1 MKKEDSARRL
11 LKAMTE
17 IDEPYI
23 EEAMP
28 KEIVNVSSVEDTA
41 APIQHVKRSSKE
53 TESQTVHQAA
63 EEGTPKVL
71 YMKPKHRWQPVGIV
85 AAAAVLVLGLGVYH
99 LVGHPT
105 AAQTP
110 AELSETGAPAM
121 AKAFS
126 ADSDVTAETASA
138 AASVS
143 GDRAGS
149 EENEAAGMQIANP
162 WSDFDQL
169 ADAEADAGFQ
179 MTLPESYADFDHRL
193 YRSLHRDMLEVIYQ
207 NVAGQ
212 EGFRIR
218 KAHENGDISGDYTSY
233 SNNETVEIGGH
244 AVQLR
249 GNGEDI
255 FVATWSAGEYSYA
268 ICVASDQ
275 HFTEKDLQALIE
287 AIDPA

>member
-28 KEIVNVSSVEDTA
+28 KEIVNVSSVEDNA

-121 AKAFS
+121 AKARNSIRCSF
-126 ADSDVTAETASA
+126 
-138 AASVS
+138 
-143 GDRAGS
+143 
-149 EENEAAGMQIANP
+149 
-162 WSDFDQL
+162 
-169 ADAEADAGFQ
+169 
-179 MTLPESYADFDHRL
+179 
-193 YRSLHRDMLEVIYQ
+193 
-207 NVAGQ
+207 
-212 EGFRIR
+212 GFRRQGR
-218 KAHENGDISGDYTSY
+218 KRRKRSRWHADRESMERLRSARGRRSGRRLPDDTS
-233 SNNETVEIGGH
+233 GKLCG
-244 AVQLR
+244 L
-249 GNGEDI
+249 
-255 FVATWSAGEYSYA
+255 
-268 ICVASDQ
+268 
-275 HFTEKDLQALIE
+275 
-287 AIDPA
+287 